1 MKHFSSYLYKYM
13 VKALGKALYRKDM
26 PQYQPGEPLRPSADA
41 DLNLIVWADPQISL
55 LSPLRAARV
64 ACACKDI
71 RHAKGRYD
79 ALLLAGDL
87 TEYGALCEYKMLSD
101 LLQTISHHFDKVLAV
116 PGNHDIRLRRYDRQ
130 RKVFDRFLSSVSGAV
145 RLSSDGYFRFVDING
160 YPFLL
165 LGADKTCFEGSYI
178 SDERLQQIDRF
189 LASSDK
195 TKPVFILNHQPLKL
209 TNGLPLT
216 FLGKGKWR
224 GSVGNESDKLRAV
237 FEKYTNVVY
246 ITGHLHYCT
255 SRYTYE
261 NCGRFH
267 AVNAPTVGVINHG
280 EFTPFSQGLELSVT
294 GNQVTAKARVFGEG
308 RYVRPDYSGAKVSF
322 TV

>member
-1 MKHFSSYLYKYM
+1 MKHFSSCLYKHM

-26 PQYQPGEPLRPSADA
+26 PQYQPGAPLQPDESA
-41 DLNLIVWADPQISL
+41 DLNMVVWADPQISV

-71 RHAKGRYD
+71 RRAKGRYD
-79 ALLLAGDL
+79 ALILAGDL

-101 LLQTISHHFDKVLAV
+101 LLKTIAHQFDKVLAV

-130 RKVFDRFLSSVSGAV
+130 RTVFDRFLGSVKGAV
-145 RLSSDGYFRFVDING
+145 RLSGNSYFRSFEING

-178 SDERLQQIDRF
+178 SDDRLQQIDRI
-189 LASSDK
+189 LAASDK
-195 TKPVFILNHQPLKL
+195 TKPVFVVNHQPIKL
-209 TNGLPLT
+209 TNGLPMT

-237 FEKYTNVVY
+237 FEKYTNVVF

-261 NCGRFH
+261 DCGRFH
-267 AVNAPTVGVINHG
+267 AISAPTVGVINHG
-280 EFTPFSQGLELSVT
+280 EFTPFSQGLVLSVT
-294 GNQVTAKARVFGEG
+294 DNEVKARARVFGEG
-308 RYVRPDYSGAKVSF
+308 RDVRTEYAGAEFSF
-322 TV
+322 AV